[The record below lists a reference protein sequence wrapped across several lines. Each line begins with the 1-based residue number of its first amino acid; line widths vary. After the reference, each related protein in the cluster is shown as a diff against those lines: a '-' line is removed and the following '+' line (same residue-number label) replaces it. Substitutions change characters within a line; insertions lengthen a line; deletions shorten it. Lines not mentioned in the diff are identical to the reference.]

1 MNRKLAVYLVV
12 GSILATSTA
21 GAIRVLGQSGP
32 NRSSNN
38 NQGIGP
44 NYQPLP
50 NGEIRLGSPAQMLN
64 GGYGGYGVYSGMPTQ
79 PMTGNFIPNTPNM
92 QGGKH
97 NHAFILKKSDGTFE
111 QIEKE
116 PGVSFTLEDQLQA
129 NEAKQKLQNA
139 ISQVRSPDADDA
151 KKRQSRDLIA
161 KYLKAEFKADQ
172 ESRREQVERLEKQ
185 VEQLRKQLT
194 KRDES
199 QDKLIELRLQLLEND
214 AAGLSFPDSWGSLS
228 GPQHPGGYPSANAF
242 PTPPQY
248 GINTGGAY
256 PNTNSPYPYSPPY
269 LSGPPLKV
277 TPSNNLNQN
286 PLARP

>member
-1 MNRKLAVYLVV
+1 
-12 GSILATSTA
+12 
-21 GAIRVLGQSGP
+21 
-32 NRSSNN
+32 
-38 NQGIGP
+38 
-44 NYQPLP
+44 
-50 NGEIRLGSPAQMLN
+50 
-64 GGYGGYGVYSGMPTQ
+64 MP
-79 PMTGNFIPNTPNM
+79 
-92 QGGKH
+92 GGKH

-116 PGVSFTLEDQLQA
+116 PGVPFSPEEMQQV
-129 NEAKQKLQNA
+129 NEARQKLHEA
-139 ISQVRSPDADDA
+139 ISQVRSPDVVEA
-151 KKRQSRDLIA
+151 KKKESKDLIA

-248 GINTGGAY
+248 GINTGAAY
-256 PNTNSPYPYSPPY
+256 PYTNSPPIQPVPSF
-269 LSGPPLKV
+269 SA
-277 TPSNNLNQN
+277 TPFSSLNQN

>member
-1 MNRKLAVYLVV
+1 MNRKFAVYLVI
-12 GSILATSTA
+12 GTMLAASTA
-21 GAIRVLGQSGP
+21 GAMRVFSQSSPDRPGNNISP
-32 NRSSNN
+32 FYSPTPYGVNTVPVYQAPSGSN
-38 NQGIGP
+38 GAMP
-44 NYQPLP
+44 HQPLSGNLIQNNP
-50 NGEIRLGSPAQMLN
+50 
-64 GGYGGYGVYSGMPTQ
+64 GMPS
-79 PMTGNFIPNTPNM
+79 GN
-92 QGGKH
+92 
-97 NHAFILKKSDGTFE
+97 NHVFKIRKSDGTFE
-111 QIEKE
+111 SIARE

-151 KKRQSRDLIA
+151 KKRQSRDIIA

-214 AAGLSFPDSWGSLS
+214 AAGLSFPDAWASLS
-228 GPQHPGGYPSANAF
+228 GPQHPGGYPSANFF
-242 PTPPQY
+242 PTPPLN
-248 GINTGGAY
+248 GFNPGSAFSFT
-256 PNTNSPYPYSPPY
+256 YSPPNQPVPSY
-269 LSGPPLKV
+269 
-277 TPSNNLNQN
+277 TPSGNLNQN

>member
-1 MNRKLAVYLVV
+1 MKRKFAVYLFV
-12 GSILATSTA
+12 GTILATSTA
-21 GAIRVLGQSGP
+21 GAIRVCGQTGAY
-32 NRSSNN
+32 RLSNN
-38 NQGIGP
+38 PPGILSG
-44 NYQPLP
+44 QPMPAGGILP
-50 NGEIRLGSPAQMLN
+50 GQHTPTTTY
-64 GGYGGYGVYSGMPTQ
+64 GYAGLPTQ
-79 PMTGNFIPNTPNM
+79 PMAGPPFQSNPNM
-92 QGGKH
+92 PGGKH
-97 NHAFILKKSDGTFE
+97 YHAFILKKSDGTFE

-116 PGVSFTLEDQLQA
+116 PGVPFSPEEMQQV
-129 NEAKQKLQNA
+129 NEARRKLGDA
-139 ISQVRSPDADDA
+139 ISQLRSPDVVDA
-151 KKRQSRDLIA
+151 KKKESKDLIA

-228 GPQHPGGYPSANAF
+228 GPQYPGGYPSANAF

-256 PNTNSPYPYSPPY
+256 PNTNSPYPYSPPN